1 MTSEDIKIGTQY
13 IRDSENVSTVVD
25 VLTTYN
31 SKGEVV
37 RRRYVAERNFC
48 GQTLTD
54 RDVLPITILRGVER
68 LKEWRNE
75 LAGQRHRSDW
85 PVGKKIT
92 CRWVNSRACYQIYV
106 SGKYISGAC
115 GDSFEDACDA
125 FEFEHRDAPLSWRN
139 YVTETHK

>member
-68 LKEWRNE
+68 LKEWE
-75 LAGQRHRSDW
+75 AKHEIVD
-85 PVGKKIT
+85 
-92 CRWVNSRACYQIYV
+92 
-106 SGKYISGAC
+106 
-115 GDSFEDACDA
+115 
-125 FEFEHRDAPLSWRN
+125 
-139 YVTETHK
+139 